1 MQDLRKQPQSVASLA
16 FFGSEVCA
24 RRIKIGSLGTGH
36 ILPRV
41 AKAKG
46 RGIMDMRSLL
56 LATRPQRQGLLQAGA
71 MAMAATHEQAI
82 NQSWAQVRESTAQ
95 AQCPT
100 DATVISPGKK
110 YSKKEKRSIFS
121 LQRLTCCATGGEA
134 QHLRSAG
141 AGGGGGRSKKRARR
155 LRRRRRCPFRRT
167 KEPISACFHCWRRC
181 AGWLRGIGSGG
192 FLGEQIHSG

>member
-1 MQDLRKQPQSVASLA
+1 MASLA
-16 FFGSEVCA
+16 FFGSEVFA

-56 LATRPQRQGLLQAGA
+56 PATRPQRQGLLQAGA

-95 AQCPT
+95 AQGPT

-110 YSKKEKRSIFS
+110 NTVKRKKGLYFLCNVSPAAPLEEKLSI
-121 LQRLTCCATGGEA
+121 CAPPEPVVA
-134 QHLRSAG
+134 AADPRNEQE
-141 AGGGGGRSKKRARR
+141 GGGGGGDALSAAPKNPSRPVSIAGGDVRGGYEGLGAEASWGSRFIVGDCRIGERR
-155 LRRRRRCPFRRT
+155 
-167 KEPISACFHCWRRC
+167 
-181 AGWLRGIGSGG
+181 
-192 FLGEQIHSG
+192 

>member
-1 MQDLRKQPQSVASLA
+1 MASLA

-46 RGIMDMRSLL
+46 WGIMDMRSLL

-110 YSKKEKRSIFS
+110 IKRKREKRSLFS
-121 LQRLTCCATGGEA
+121 LQHLTCCATGGEA
-134 QHLRSAG
+134 QHPRSAG
-141 AGGGGGRSKKRARR
+141 AGGGGGDALSAAPKNPSRPVSIAGGDVRGGYEGLGAVASWGSRFIVGDCRIGERR
-155 LRRRRRCPFRRT
+155 
-167 KEPISACFHCWRRC
+167 
-181 AGWLRGIGSGG
+181 
-192 FLGEQIHSG
+192 